1 MVATDYDF
9 LNDRTGI
16 IEAALRKVGGFS
28 EGEVMSDYKKQN
40 SIKALNTLVQSWQ
53 NKSVFLWTEKVALI
67 STVAN
72 IASYAIPTDPTTAS
86 PFISIDSAFIRQSNQ
101 DIKLEIQSWR
111 DYQDIY
117 RKDVQGFPS
126 VLATDYANRLL
137 YLSTVPD
144 QVYSLYV
151 FGIVKLK
158 DFDLDAGTG
167 DVPSKW
173 QRALIFGLA
182 FDLSF
187 EYPCPQNER
196 DAIELV
202 AETAFKD
209 AKKTENYGSSDVEAV
224 ESCYPRSI
232 SYR

>member
-1 MVATDYDF
+1 MVAADYDF

-72 IASYAIPTDPTTAS
+72 TPSYAIPTDPTTAS

-126 VLATDYANRLL
+126 ILATDYANRLI

-144 QVYSLYV
+144 KVYSLYI
-151 FGIVKLK
+151 FGVVRLK

-182 FDLSF
+182 YDLSF

-196 DAIELV
+196 DAIKD
-202 AETAFKD
+202 AADTAFRD
-209 AKKTENYGSSDVEAV
+209 AKKTENYGSSDTSAV
-224 ESCYPRSI
+224 SSCFPGSK
-232 SYR
+232 